1 MAELNP
7 LTNKQKRFVS
17 EYFVDFNAT
26 QAAIRAGYSKRTAG
40 VIGCENL
47 KKPNI
52 SDEIKRFVNNNSMSP
67 DEVILRLT
75 DMARGDLAD
84 LMDVTTSGFSIE
96 LMTKDEAGNLVVNP
110 KTKLIKKIKQ
120 KVTTYIA
127 KKGDQEDREVVETE
141 LELYSAQEALSL
153 LGRIHALFK
162 DRIEHDGEIT
172 MTVKYADELHDN
184 PTETP

>member
-1 MAELNP
+1 MDDTK
-7 LTNKQKRFVS
+7 LTNKQKRFIS
-17 EYFVDFNAT
+17 EYLVDFNAT
-26 QAAIRAGYSKRTAG
+26 QAAIRAGYSKKTAG

-52 SDEIKRFVNNNSMSP
+52 SEEIERYVKDNSMTA
-67 DEVILRLT
+67 DEVIMRLT

-84 LMDVTTSGFSIE
+84 LMDMTTSGFTFK
-96 LMTKDEAGNLVVNP
+96 LMERDENGELVVNP

-120 KVTTYIA
+120 KVTTILS
-127 KKGDQEDREVVETE
+127 KNSNGEDREIVDTE

-153 LGRIHALFK
+153 LGRIHAMFK
-162 DRIEHDGEIT
+162 DRIDHTGEVT
-172 MTVKYADELHDN
+172 FNVRYADGLHDN